1 MHSVLLSTNLS
12 ITLRS
17 TAGRPVAATA
27 SSAFPGDSW
36 GSSLSRLAASRLPL
50 VGVADERWAFDL
62 VALAVDEGFRASLLL
77 AVGDDE
83 AAVAAAVDSLGVFF
97 PALFTTFAGVERALF
112 FSAGDLTS
120 SAERE
125 RPEDKNRKE
134 FSSRV
139 RTLRRSRRKC

>member
-1 MHSVLLSTNLS
+1 MLSTNLS

-17 TAGRPVAATA
+17 TAGRPVAAA
-27 SSAFPGDSW
+27 AASAFPGDSW

-50 VGVADERWAFDL
+50 VGVVEERALDL
-62 VALAVDEGFRASLLL
+62 VALAVDEGFRAPLLL

-83 AAVAAAVDSLGVFF
+83 AAAAAADSFGVFF

-112 FSAGDLTS
+112 FSAGDSTS
-120 SAERE
+120 SAARE

-139 RTLRRSRRKC
+139 